1 MFDDIEGIGYYG
13 TTESWNSMGYISEL
27 KPS

>member
-1 MFDDIEGIGYYG
+1 MFDDIEGILYYG
-13 TTESWNSMGYISEL
+13 TPEFWNSSTCISEL